1 MSKPVH
7 FSNKGYHVLYAEAG
21 PVNSL
26 IPKTPVQFAN
36 AFDDHAKVV
45 LLDHY
50 CSLFPQADTANKP
63 YIYFR
68 HTDVARNKYRFGNI
82 VDLGDEPFVVQ
93 KGVLHPEESATSE
106 TPIDQPYGWIENGV
120 LGFESKDKVSARYYR
135 SHATIKEGD
144 YLDLTAYPWEGFT
157 LYDHQSTYENCSCV
171 FQPSTYV
178 GCLDGQPV
186 IGLGSFDRLCMK
198 QHTEGGFGTVPL
210 AYIAISLMGIRKDGR
225 REFCNASLGLSEGAR
240 SIVAYKIDG
249 DEMII
254 TDEVSLEADWMHLPY
269 VDDGTCV
276 FQNAILRFNGK
287 EIHFEG
293 KWGTK
298 GFLKK
303 PRIERHGQSQIFGT
317 WYEGSEPY
325 EHRLY
330 YTFVE
335 NMEAYD
341 KNLKRFG
348 FDVID

>member
-1 MSKPVH
+1 
-7 FSNKGYHVLYAEAG
+7 
-21 PVNSL
+21 
-26 IPKTPVQFAN
+26 
-36 AFDDHAKVV
+36 
-45 LLDHY
+45 
-50 CSLFPQADTANKP
+50 
-63 YIYFR
+63 
-68 HTDVARNKYRFGNI
+68 
-82 VDLGDEPFVVQ
+82 
-93 KGVLHPEESATSE
+93 
-106 TPIDQPYGWIENGV
+106 
-120 LGFESKDKVSARYYR
+120 
-135 SHATIKEGD
+135 
-144 YLDLTAYPWEGFT
+144 
-157 LYDHQSTYENCSCV
+157 
-171 FQPSTYV
+171 
-178 GCLDGQPV
+178 
-186 IGLGSFDRLCMK
+186 
-198 QHTEGGFGTVPL
+198 
-210 AYIAISLMGIRKDGR
+210 MGIRKDGR

-249 DEMII
+249 EEMII
-254 TDEVSLEADWMHLPY
+254 TDEVSLEADWMHLSY